1 MFLGF
6 ILFIFGTYLI
16 AKVVFGKKKAVVSN
30 KIENK
35 YIAKHEAK
43 LKDDEEYQEYIEWCK
58 MKGELAADKEGFDEY
73 RMKEYQLY
81 KKLIKHGIGGLK

>member
-1 MFLGF
+1 MFLEF
-6 ILFIFGTYLI
+6 ILFIFGIYLI
-16 AKVVFGKKKAVVSN
+16 AKVVFSKKKAVVSK

-35 YIAKHEAK
+35 YIANHEAK
-43 LKDDEEYQEYIEWCK
+43 LKDDEEYQEYLEWCK

-81 KKLIKHGIGGLK
+81 KKLIKHGIGGL